1 MLSRRIPHCGVCG
14 HLLVKNGFTSAGRQ
28 RWRCACGASHVNK
41 KPGKTRLAHFTSFLA
56 YLAGQASQCELTDG
70 MDPTF
75 RRRIS
80 WWWTVPTPSLPMTG
94 EVYDQVFVDGIYL
107 AYDWCLLIARN
118 TTHVVAWQ
126 WATRENTA
134 AYTALLGKLTPPD
147 LVTTDEAG
155 GALSSITRM
164 WPHTPVQRCLLHV
177 HRNNIR
183 DLTTHPHTPAG
194 RALLGLSQRLLKI
207 TTGDPSSFL
216 GWSAH
221 PDPHPV

>member
-1 MLSRRIPHCGVCG
+1 
-14 HLLVKNGFTSAGRQ
+14 
-28 RWRCACGASHVNK
+28 
-41 KPGKTRLAHFTSFLA
+41 
-56 YLAGQASQCELTDG
+56 
-70 MDPTF
+70 
-75 RRRIS
+75 
-80 WWWTVPTPSLPMTG
+80 MTG